1 MAYPGPFPVVF
12 SGATS
17 QIRVSHTTFSG
28 GVSNTGTIGAGGI
41 VLISGAFISGGGIF
55 DSGIVSGGIKV
66 DSSSKIVAS
75 GGATLTVIAIANTNT
90 FGGGISNAGTISA
103 AQSGIQVLG
112 TVTNFAGGV
121 VNNGRIAGGGSQ
133 NGIFIGASTASGGIV
148 NCGGGTISAGGG
160 IQGRLTI
167 EPHGGAR
174 RGVGTIGDA
183 NALPTAARLLPGRG
197 ASGSASLRTCRRW
210 AVSLKSPAASLVF
223 RSHQRIPKSA

>member
-75 GGATLTVIAIANTNT
+75 GGATLTVITIANTNT
-90 FGGGISNAGTISA
+90 FGGGISNAGTMSA

-148 NCGGGTISAGGG
+148 NSGAERSRRAAASRDGSRSNPTEGRAAASARSATPMRY
-160 IQGRLTI
+160 QQRQDC
-167 EPHGGAR
+167 R
-174 RGVGTIGDA
+174 RGEGHR
-183 NALPTAARLLPGRG
+183 ARLRSELVDGGRCH
-197 ASGSASLRTCRRW
+197 SNHRR
-210 AVSLKSPAASLVF
+210 
-223 RSHQRIPKSA
+223 RH